1 LRVRYSSPAKSRI
14 IVCSKFRWRIAMAKT
29 KSRRPKPKD
38 DDDLSGTGE
47 NPADLVHDE
56 GFEALRTNDAAQLG
70 QYLREAQPPHP
81 EIIKKLADLLDP
93 KGKTSPKLKFVGS
106 RGRPIAENKL
116 LSDANIYMKVR
127 FALKKFSKLEAAIAH
142 VAKQTGKSRSTIFA
156 VWSKRSGQ
164 QSK

>member
-1 LRVRYSSPAKSRI
+1 
-14 IVCSKFRWRIAMAKT
+14 MAKT

-70 QYLREAQPPHP
+70 QYLREAQPPDP
-81 EIIKKLADLLDP
+81 EIIKKIADLLDP

-106 RGRPIAENKL
+106 RGRPVDEKKVF
-116 LSDANIYMKVR
+116 SDANIYMNVR
-127 FALKKFSKLEAAIAH
+127 FALLKFPKLESAIAQ
-142 VAKQTGKSRSTIFA
+142 VAKQTGKSRSTIIA
-156 VWSKRSGQ
+156 IWSKRSGK
-164 QSK
+164 QSR